1 MKIYLKIGERV
12 VVMTDNINS
21 PNHYNSGDIETIDY
35 IQDKLTA
42 EQFEGY
48 LAGNVMKY
56 VSRYRHKNGIEDLK
70 KARWHRVRLI
80 EGAREE
86 KTVVGMCAE
95 RGVSFFTSV
104 AARVCAECKEDGG
117 QHINQQQA
125 RK

>member
-70 KARWHRVRLI
+70 KARWHIDRLI
-80 EGAREE
+80 DGAREE
-86 KTVVGMCAE
+86 KTVVRMCAYC
-95 RGVSFFTSV
+95 GVTFFTSV
-104 AARVCAECKEDGG
+104 GAKVCAECKE
-117 QHINQQQA
+117 
-125 RK
+125 